1 LISDLC
7 TGATRF
13 HVTYRNDK
21 PGNPNSFIFTM
32 FTGLI
37 QTQGTIQSIT
47 GSKDEQ
53 RMCIA
58 PQKKWSDLQLGES
71 IAVNGVCLS
80 VEEYSGATFWVY
92 ASKET
97 LRYSNLGRLKAGSRI
112 NLERALALQDRLGG
126 HLVSGHVDCQAR
138 VVSINSAGQ
147 SQVYRFTFDPKW
159 SSYVVPKGSVALDGI
174 SLTVNSCGNG
184 FLEVNIIPDT
194 QKDTAIHLWRPGIA
208 VNMEVD
214 LIAKYVQRMLTPWQS
229 QEEERKSD
237 LSMDF
242 LRQHGF
248 GE

>member
-1 LISDLC
+1 MPR
-7 TGATRF
+7 TGVSRF
-13 HVTYRNDK
+13 HVACKNNK
-21 PGNPNSFIFTM
+21 PGKPNSFISIM

-37 QTQGTIQSIT
+37 QTLGTIQTIT
-47 GSKDEQ
+47 DSQDEQ

-58 PQKKWSDLQLGES
+58 PHKKWSDLQLGES
-71 IAVNGVCLS
+71 IAINGVCLS
-80 VEEYSGATFWVY
+80 VEEFSAASFWVY

-97 LRYSNLGRLKAGSRI
+97 LGHSNLGRLKTGSKI
-112 NLERALALQDRLGG
+112 NLERALTLQDRLGG

-147 SQVYRFTFDPKW
+147 SQVYRFSFDSKW

-184 FLEVNIIPDT
+184 FLEVNIIPAT

-208 VNMEVD
+208 VNIEVD
-214 LIAKYVQRMLTPWQS
+214 LIAKYVQRMLTPWQGQ
-229 QEEERKSD
+229 QEERESD

>member
-1 LISDLC
+1 
-7 TGATRF
+7 
-13 HVTYRNDK
+13 
-21 PGNPNSFIFTM
+21 M

-37 QTQGTIQSIT
+37 QTLGIIQTIT
-47 GSKDEQ
+47 GSQDEQ
-53 RMCIA
+53 RICIA

-80 VEEYSGATFWVY
+80 VEEFSGASFWVY

-97 LRYSNLGRLKAGSRI
+97 LGHSNLGQLKAGSQI
-112 NLERALALQDRLGG
+112 NLERALSLQDRLGG

-138 VVSINSAGQ
+138 VVSIKQVGQ
-147 SQVYRFTFDPKW
+147 SKIYRFGFEFQW

-184 FLEVNIIPDT
+184 FLEVNIIPAT
-194 QKDTAIHLWRPGIA
+194 QKDTAIHLWRPGVA

-214 LIAKYVQRMLTPWQS
+214 LIAKYVQRMLNPWQG
-229 QEEERKSD
+229 QEQEKKSD

>member
-1 LISDLC
+1 
-7 TGATRF
+7 
-13 HVTYRNDK
+13 
-21 PGNPNSFIFTM
+21 M

-37 QTQGTIQSIT
+37 QTLGTIQTIT
-47 GSKDEQ
+47 GSQDEQ
-53 RMCIA
+53 RICIA
-58 PQKKWSDLQLGES
+58 PQKKWRDLKLGES

-80 VEEYSGATFWVY
+80 VEEFSGASFWVY

-97 LRYSNLGRLKAGSRI
+97 LGHSNLGQLKAGSQI
-112 NLERALALQDRLGG
+112 NLERALSLQDRLGG

-138 VVSINSAGQ
+138 VVSIKQVGQ
-147 SQVYRFTFDPKW
+147 SKIYRFEFESQW

-184 FLEVNIIPDT
+184 FLEVNIIPAT
-194 QKDTAIHLWRPGIA
+194 QKDTAIHLWRPGVA

-214 LIAKYVQRMLTPWQS
+214 LIAKYVQRMLNPWQG
-229 QEEERKSD
+229 QEQEKKSD